1 MEHSMKHIEWI
12 FSGIGV
18 LILSSIF
25 GYIKYRQ
32 NKKRTNTHIQKNIRH
47 SKRTVN
53 QYGDKSVYIEKNEGD
68 IEIH

>member
-1 MEHSMKHIEWI
+1 MEHIKWI

-18 LILSSIF
+18 LTLSFIF

-32 NKKRTNTHIQKNIRH
+32 NKKSSNTFINNKIRH
-47 SKRTVN
+47 SNRTVS

-68 IEIH
+68 IEIS